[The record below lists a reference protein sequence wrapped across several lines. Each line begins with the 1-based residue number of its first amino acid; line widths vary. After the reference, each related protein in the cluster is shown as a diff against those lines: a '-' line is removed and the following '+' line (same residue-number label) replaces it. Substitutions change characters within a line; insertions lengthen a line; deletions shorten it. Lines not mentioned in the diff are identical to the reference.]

1 MPVTPPIEVDDTL
14 KERSSHGSFELP
26 IETYTDN
33 CQIFH
38 SLYNHWHDEM
48 ELIYI
53 ESGSGLVRLNKE
65 ILRVKTGD
73 LIIVNRGVLHGI
85 KTDLKN
91 ILYFRSIVFDLNF
104 LSGPAGDLCQ
114 ERVISLLMENQA
126 EFTHIISRSDDN
138 YGNICLLFDKIHTC
152 HKEKKPYY
160 FVKLKALFFSF
171 FYEML
176 MGNYIT
182 PADKE
187 ENKSLASIKKILDY
201 INLNYSQSLTAAELT
216 ALSNYSEYYFMKL
229 FKQYTG
235 KTLIA
240 YINDLRIEK
249 AKPMLLHSDSSV
261 TEIALEVGFNNT
273 SYFIKKFQQATGMSP
288 HKFRRNL
295 S

>member
-1 MPVTPPIEVDDTL
+1 M
-14 KERSSHGSFELP
+14 
-26 IETYTDN
+26 
-33 CQIFH
+33 
-38 SLYNHWHDEM
+38 
-48 ELIYI
+48 
-53 ESGSGLVRLNKE
+53 
-65 ILRVKTGD
+65 
-73 LIIVNRGVLHGI
+73 
-85 KTDLKN
+85 
-91 ILYFRSIVFDLNF
+91 
-104 LSGPAGDLCQ
+104 GDLCQ

-126 EFTHIISRSDDN
+126 EFTHIISPSDSN
-138 YGNICLLFDKIHTC
+138 YENICQLFDTIHTC
-152 HKEKKPYY
+152 HKEKKCLII

-176 MGNYIT
+176 MGNYII

-187 ENKSLASIKKILDY
+187 QNKSLASIKKILDY
-201 INLNYSQSLTAAELT
+201 INLNYAQPLNAADLTAM
-216 ALSNYSEYYFMKL
+216 SNYSEYYFMKL
-229 FKQYTG
+229 FKQYTD

-249 AKPMLLHSDSSV
+249 AKPLLLHSDSSV

>member
-1 MPVTPPIEVDDTL
+1 MPVPTIEVDDTL

-33 CQIFH
+33 CEIFH

-65 ILRVKTGD
+65 ILRVKAGD

-152 HKEKKPYY
+152 HKE
-160 FVKLKALFFSF
+160 
-171 FYEML
+171 
-176 MGNYIT
+176 
-182 PADKE
+182 

-249 AKPMLLHSDSSV
+249 SKPLLLHSDSSV

-288 HKFRRNL
+288 HKFRSNL

>member
-1 MPVTPPIEVDDTL
+1 MLKVIPIGGLNEIGKNLTL
-14 KERSSHGSFELP
+14 LEYQDEILIIDCGLSFPE
-26 IETYTDN
+26 
-33 CQIFH
+33 
-38 SLYNHWHDEM
+38 DEM
-48 ELIYI
+48 YGIDIVIPDFSYLIANR
-53 ESGSGLVRLNKE
+53 SK
-65 ILRVKTGD
+65 
-73 LIIVNRGVLHGI
+73 IVGMVITHGHE
-85 KTDLKN
+85 D
-91 ILYFRSIVFDLNF
+91 
-104 LSGPAGDLCQ
+104 
-114 ERVISLLMENQA
+114 NQA

-249 AKPMLLHSDSSV
+249 SKPLLLHSDSSV

>member
-1 MPVTPPIEVDDTL
+1 MGISACFFD
-14 KERSSHGSFELP
+14 R
-26 IETYTDN
+26 I
-33 CQIFH
+33 H
-38 SLYNHWHDEM
+38 S
-48 ELIYI
+48 
-53 ESGSGLVRLNKE
+53 
-65 ILRVKTGD
+65 
-73 LIIVNRGVLHGI
+73 
-85 KTDLKN
+85 
-91 ILYFRSIVFDLNF
+91 
-104 LSGPAGDLCQ
+104 
-114 ERVISLLMENQA
+114 
-126 EFTHIISRSDDN
+126 
-138 YGNICLLFDKIHTC
+138 C

-249 AKPMLLHSDSSV
+249 AKPLLCIRLLCHRDRTGSR
-261 TEIALEVGFNNT
+261 
-273 SYFIKKFQQATGMSP
+273 FQQHQLFHQEVPAGNRECLLIS
-288 HKFRRNL
+288 FRRNL

>member
-1 MPVTPPIEVDDTL
+1 MPVTPTIEVDDTL

-33 CQIFH
+33 CEIFH

-65 ILRVKTGD
+65 ILRVKAGD

-114 ERVISLLMENQA
+114 ERVISLLMDNQA

-138 YGNICLLFDKIHTC
+138 YGNICLLFDRIHSC
-152 HKEKKPYY
+152 HKEKK
-160 FVKLKALFFSF
+160 AILFS
-171 FYEML
+171 
-176 MGNYIT
+176 
-182 PADKE
+182 
-187 ENKSLASIKKILDY
+187 
-201 INLNYSQSLTAAELT
+201 
-216 ALSNYSEYYFMKL
+216 
-229 FKQYTG
+229 
-235 KTLIA
+235 
-240 YINDLRIEK
+240 
-249 AKPMLLHSDSSV
+249 
-261 TEIALEVGFNNT
+261 
-273 SYFIKKFQQATGMSP
+273 
-288 HKFRRNL
+288 
-295 S
+295 

>member
-1 MPVTPPIEVDDTL
+1 MD
-14 KERSSHGSFELP
+14 
-26 IETYTDN
+26 
-33 CQIFH
+33 
-38 SLYNHWHDEM
+38 
-48 ELIYI
+48 
-53 ESGSGLVRLNKE
+53 
-65 ILRVKTGD
+65 
-73 LIIVNRGVLHGI
+73 
-85 KTDLKN
+85 
-91 ILYFRSIVFDLNF
+91 
-104 LSGPAGDLCQ
+104 
-114 ERVISLLMENQA
+114 NQA

-138 YGNICLLFDKIHTC
+138 YGNICLLFDRIHSC

-273 SYFIKKFQQATGMSP
+273 SYFIKKFRQATGISP

>member
-1 MPVTPPIEVDDTL
+1 MPVTPTIEVDDTL

-33 CQIFH
+33 CEIFH

-53 ESGSGLVRLNKE
+53 ESGSGLIRLNKE
-65 ILRVKTGD
+65 ILRVKAGD

-114 ERVISLLMENQA
+114 ERVISLLMDNQA

-138 YGNICLLFDKIHTC
+138 YGNICLLFDRIHSC

-182 PADKE
+182 PADAPLSR
-187 ENKSLASIKKILDY
+187 NKNNSSAIDA
-201 INLNYSQSLTAAELT
+201 QSAAERIPNHPAQKERRCCRSFL
-216 ALSNYSEYYFMKL
+216 LSH
-229 FKQYTG
+229 G
-235 KTLIA
+235 RDCAILIP
-240 YINDLRIEK
+240 DE
-249 AKPMLLHSDSSV
+249 
-261 TEIALEVGFNNT
+261 T
-273 SYFIKKFQQATGMSP
+273 
-288 HKFRRNL
+288 RRTRYQVHEN
-295 S
+295 SRKRFYPRRQVPCR